1 MICESI
7 CTPSNINKVLVCG
20 SRSITDTPWV
30 YSQIAKYTQEL
41 IRSNPTNF
49 NNPVLI
55 EGEARGVDSIAKDY
69 ALEHNW
75 SIESYPAEWDKYGK
89 SAGYIRNDIMVKEAD
104 FVLVLWDGQSRGTK
118 HDIDLCRRYNK
129 PYVLV
134 IYKRK

>member
-30 YSQIAKYTQEL
+30 YSQIEKYTQEL
-41 IRSNPTNF
+41 IRSNPTNL

-104 FVLVLWDGQSRGTK
+104 FVLVLWDGLSRGTK

>member
-7 CTPSNINKVLVCG
+7 CTPSNINRVLVCG
-20 SRSITDTPWV
+20 SRSITDTQWV
-30 YSQIAKYTQEL
+30 YSQIEKYTQEL
-41 IRSNPTNF
+41 IRSNPTNL

-55 EGEARGVDSIAKDY
+55 EGEARGVDSIAKAY
-69 ALEHNW
+69 AIEHNW

-129 PYVLV
+129 PYFMV

>member
-20 SRSITDTPWV
+20 SRSITDAPWV
-30 YSQIAKYTQEL
+30 YSQIEKYTQEL
-41 IRSNPTNF
+41 IRSNPTNL

-55 EGEARGVDSIAKDY
+55 EGEARGVDTIAKNY

-75 SIESYPAEWDKYGK
+75 SIEPYPAEWDKYGK
-89 SAGYIRNDIMVKEAD
+89 SAGYIRNDTMVKEAD
-104 FVLVLWDGQSRGTK
+104 FVIVLWDGQSRGTK
-118 HDIDLCRRYNK
+118 HDIDLCRRYNR